1 MAAGSIIIDLLMR
14 TGSFETDTAR
24 AAKTAQ
30 QRAKQIDD
38 AFKKMAVGIGAAFA
52 ASVTAV
58 VAWTRST
65 VEASAEIT
73 RMAQL
78 SSTTAEQFQRLAA
91 GAAQVG
97 VQNDKLADIFKD
109 VQDKVGDFMQTGG
122 GPLADFFEKIAP
134 RVGVTAE
141 QFRKLSGPDALQ
153 LYVSSL
159 ERANVTQSEMV
170 FYLEAIASDATLLLP
185 LLRNN
190 GQGFKE
196 AGDQAARYGAIL
208 SNEAIAQSEQLRK
221 TMIQAEQQFTGLKR
235 AVASETIP
243 AIQDLANV
251 LGSSETQQG
260 FAAIARMLTEVASLA
275 IKAAAEFGNF
285 ARFVGESVA
294 KLANGAADPIE
305 RIDDQIADLTSTMRD
320 AQKNAGS
327 FAAMLVP
334 GLADSYRK
342 DAADAER
349 AIGELRKQREEL
361 KKTLSLPGLAS
372 TTNPMGPND
381 GPQPAPASIRGG
393 KPAAGS
399 RQQSEVE
406 RYLEN
411 LRRQLEATQNLTVYE
426 QLLVDLRKDGLSK
439 ATAGQRA
446 ELESLAQRIDLS
458 RANES
463 QLQAEERQMADL
475 RAEQDKLRQAG
486 IAIYDATRTPL
497 ERLNA
502 EQDRLNKLLEKGVLS
517 WDTYTRALFDASEAY
532 DQAIGNGAPKQ
543 IQKMTSAAEELGM
556 SFKSA
561 FEDAVIE
568 GKKFSDV
575 LQGLAKDITRIILRR
590 NVTEPLAA
598 AIGEFNWGSLF
609 GGIFGARA
617 NGGPVTAGAPYIVG
631 ERGPEMF
638 VPSTSGKVLPNHAL
652 RGGSDQPVNIKVV
665 NNTGTPATARQQ
677 RGPDGIEIILDAV
690 QDDIARGGKVASQMQ
705 QTYGLQRGAGV
716 WRRS

>member
-1 MAAGSIIIDLLMR
+1 MAAGSIIVDLLMR

-24 AAKTAQ
+24 AAKTAK
-30 QRAKQIDD
+30 QRAKEIDD

-78 SSTTAEQFQRLAA
+78 SNTTAEQFQRLAA
-91 GAAQVG
+91 GAALVG
-97 VQNDKLADIFKD
+97 VQNDKLSDIFKD

-134 RVGVTAE
+134 KVGVTAE

-159 ERANVTQSEMV
+159 ERANVSQSEMV

-208 SNEAIAQSEQLRK
+208 STETIAQSEQLRK

-235 AVASETIP
+235 AVAAEAIP
-243 AIQDLANV
+243 AIQQLASV

-260 FAAIARMLTEVASLA
+260 FAAIARMLVQTANLA
-275 IKAAAEFGNF
+275 IQTAAAFGQF
-285 ARFVGESVA
+285 GRALGETVARAV
-294 KLANGAADPIE
+294 NGAADPIE
-305 RIDDQIADLTSTMRD
+305 HIDEKIASLTSSMHD

-327 FAAMLVP
+327 FAAMLAP

-349 AIGELRKQREEL
+349 AIAELRKQREEL
-361 KKTLSLPGLAS
+361 KKTLPLPGIAP
-372 TTNPMGPND
+372 TTSPMGPND
-381 GPQPAPASIRGG
+381 GPQPAFSAATGGGGASR
-393 KPAAGS
+393 S
-399 RQQSEVE
+399 RQQSEAE

-411 LRRQLEATQNLTVYE
+411 LRRQLEATQNLTVQE
-426 QLLVDLRKDGLSK
+426 QLLLDIREGRLGTVSQ
-439 ATAGQRA
+439 AQRA

-486 IAIYDATRTPL
+486 IAIYEATRTPL

-502 EQDRLNKLLEKGVLS
+502 EQERLNKLLDSGVLS
-517 WDTYTRALFDASEAY
+517 WDSYTRALFDASEAY
-532 DQAIGNGAPKQ
+532 DRTVGAGKAR
-543 IQKMTSAAEELGM
+543 IKEAFNAAEALGM
-556 SFKSA
+556 SMKSA
-561 FEDAVIE
+561 FEDAIIE
-568 GKKFSDV
+568 GKKLRDV
-575 LQGLAKDITRIILRR
+575 FDGLLQDIARIVLRKT
-590 NVTEPLAA
+590 VTEKIAGG
-598 AIGEFNWGSLF
+598 IEGINWGSLF
-609 GGIFGARA
+609 GGIFRA
-617 NGGPVTAGAPYIVG
+617 NGGPVTADSPYIVG
-631 ERGPEMF
+631 ERGPELI

-652 RGGSDQPVNIKVV
+652 RGTGSDQPVNIKVV

>member
-1 MAAGSIIIDLLMR
+1 MAAGSIIVDLLMR

-170 FYLEAIASDATLLLP
+170 FYMEAIASDATLLLP

-208 SNEAIAQSEQLRK
+208 SNEAIVQSEQLRK
-221 TMIQAEQQFTGLKR
+221 TMLQAEQQFTGLKR

-243 AIQDLANV
+243 AIQELANV

-260 FAAIARMLTEVASLA
+260 FAAIVRMLTETASAA
-275 IKAAAEFGNF
+275 IKAAAEFANF
-285 ARFVGESVA
+285 AKFVGESVGRMFY
-294 KLANGAADPIE
+294 GADDPIE
-305 RIDDQIADLTSTMRD
+305 RIDDQIASLTATMRD

-327 FAAMLVP
+327 FTAMLVP
-334 GLADSYRK
+334 GLADSYKK
-342 DAADAER
+342 DAAAAER
-349 AIGELRKQREEL
+349 AIAELRRQRDAL
-361 KKTLSLPGLAS
+361 QYMRLPGGQSPAVS
-372 TTNPMGPND
+372 PMGPND

-411 LRRQLEATQNLTVYE
+411 LRRQLDATQNLTVYE
-426 QLLVDLRKDGLSK
+426 QLLLDLRKDGLSK

-463 QLQAEERQMADL
+463 QMQAEERQMADL

-486 IAIYDATRTPL
+486 IAIYEATRTPL

-502 EQDRLNKLLEKGVLS
+502 EQDRLNKLLEKGAIN
-517 WDTYTRALFDASEAY
+517 WDVYSRAMLDASEDFDRAVPRPEEV
-532 DQAIGNGAPKQ
+532 DRMSGAAK
-543 IQKMTSAAEELGM
+543 ELGM
-556 SFKSA
+556 TFSSA
-561 FEDAVIE
+561 FEDAVI
-568 GKKFSDV
+568 GGNKLRDV
-575 LQGLAKDITRIILRR
+575 FDGLLQDIARIILRR
-590 NVTEPLAA
+590 SVTEPLAN
-598 AIGEFNWGSLF
+598 AIGGMDWGSLF

-690 QDDIARGGKVASQMQ
+690 QDDIARGGRVASQMQ

>member
-1 MAAGSIIIDLLMR
+1 MAAGSIIISLLMQ

-65 VEASAEIT
+65 VEASAEIM

-78 SSTTAEQFQRLAA
+78 SNTTAEQFQRLAA
-91 GAAQVG
+91 GAALVG
-97 VQNDKLADIFKD
+97 VQNDKLSDIFKD

-134 RVGVTAE
+134 KVGVTAE

-159 ERANVTQSEMV
+159 ERANVSQSEMV

-208 SNEAIAQSEQLRK
+208 STETIAQSEQLRK

-235 AVASETIP
+235 AVAAEAIP
-243 AIQDLANV
+243 AIQQLASV

-260 FAAIARMLTEVASLA
+260 FAAIARMLVQTANLA
-275 IKAAAEFGNF
+275 IQTAGAFGQF
-285 ARFVGESVA
+285 GRALGETVARAV
-294 KLANGAADPIE
+294 NGAADPIE
-305 RIDDQIADLTSTMRD
+305 RIDEKIASLTSSMRD

-327 FAAMLVP
+327 FTAMLVP

-349 AIGELRKQREEL
+349 AIAELRKQREEL
-361 KKTLSLPGLAS
+361 KKTLPLPGIAP
-372 TTNPMGPND
+372 TTSPMGPND
-381 GPQPAPASIRGG
+381 GPQPALSAATGGGGASR
-393 KPAAGS
+393 S
-399 RQQSEVE
+399 RQQSEAE

-411 LRRQLEATQNLTVYE
+411 LRRQLEATQNLTVQE
-426 QLLVDLRKDGLSK
+426 QLLLDIREGRLGTVSQ
-439 ATAGQRA
+439 AQRA

-486 IAIYDATRTPL
+486 IAIYEATRTPL

-502 EQDRLNKLLEKGVLS
+502 EQERLNKLLEKGVIS
-517 WDTYTRALFDASEAY
+517 WDVYSRAMLDASE
-532 DQAIGNGAPKQ
+532 DFDRAIPASEEVD
-543 IQKMTSAAEELGM
+543 KMSSAAKELGM
-556 SFKSA
+556 TFSSA
-561 FEDAVIE
+561 FEDAVIG
-568 GKKFSDV
+568 GKKLRDV
-575 LQGLAKDITRIILRR
+575 FDGLLQDIARIVLRR
-590 NVTEPLAA
+590 SVTEPLAA
-598 AIGEFNWGSLF
+598 AIGGFDWGGLF
-609 GGIFGARA
+609 GSIFGARA
-617 NGGPVTAGAPYIVG
+617 NGGPITAGMPYLVG
-631 ERGPEMF
+631 ERGPELI

-652 RGGSDQPVNIKVV
+652 RGTGSDQPVNIKVV

>member
-285 ARFVGESVA
+285 AKFVGESVA

-502 EQDRLNKLLEKGVLS
+502 EQDRLNKLLESGVLS

-532 DQAIGNGAPKQ
+532 DQVAGAGKK
-543 IQKMTSAAEELGM
+543 IKETSDAARELGL
-556 SFKSA
+556 SFQSA
-561 FEDAVIE
+561 FEDAILE
-568 GKKFSDV
+568 GRKLSEV
-575 LQGLAKDITRIILRR
+575 LQALLKDITRIVLRKT
-590 NVTEPLAA
+590 VTEKIAGG
-598 AIGEFNWGSLF
+598 ISEIDWGSLF
-609 GGIFGARA
+609 GGIFRA

-652 RGGSDQPVNIKVV
+652 RGTGSDQPVNIKVV